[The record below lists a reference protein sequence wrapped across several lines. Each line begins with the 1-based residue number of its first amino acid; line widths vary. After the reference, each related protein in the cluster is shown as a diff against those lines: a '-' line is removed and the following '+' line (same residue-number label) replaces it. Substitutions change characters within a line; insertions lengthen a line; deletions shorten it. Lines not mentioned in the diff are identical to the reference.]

1 MKNEKKF
8 NISRKVLYLII
19 VILLPIIAL
28 LIWMISGFIGNNL
41 DSSLK
46 DKFSITEINYK
57 KSSEIDDF
65 VFSFQLTEQ
74 TKAKDSS
81 NGSIKYKAVMTK
93 NSNTTP
99 SALTIK
105 VVACDYWTH
114 YVSDAQSASSITPTT
129 SGTTKTGT
137 VSVAYS
143 NKNGWGITKK
153 VTDKPDVYVYLS
165 YKFED
170 ESGKISNKSYIVKYK
185 FDDIF
190 RGSINA

>member
-19 VILLPIIAL
+19 VILLPIICL
-28 LIWMISGFIGNNL
+28 LIWLISGFIGNNL

-46 DKFSITEINYK
+46 DKLSITELSYK
-57 KSSEIDDF
+57 KASDINDF

-74 TKAKDSS
+74 TKAKDDS
-81 NGSIKYKAVMTK
+81 NGSLKYKAVITK
-93 NSNTTP
+93 SSNTTP
-99 SALTIK
+99 SEMTIK

-114 YVSDAQSASSITPTT
+114 YVSDAASSTSITPTT
-129 SGTTKTGT
+129 SGTSKSGT
-137 VSVAYS
+137 VTVAYS

-153 VTDKPDVYVYLS
+153 VTDKPDVYVYLT

-190 RGSINA
+190 KGSINA